1 MFPKVIPSSLHLL
14 SLLQVVSD
22 NFPGARGGGGYS
34 LVGLDFALFLGGEV
48 EVEGAGDGFLIA
60 AFLCLISVKR
70 SVHT

>member
-1 MFPKVIPSSLHLL
+1 MFPKAIPSSLRLL

-22 NFPGARGGGGYS
+22 NFPGARSGGGCGR
-34 LVGLDFALFLGGEV
+34 VVLDLTLFLGGEV